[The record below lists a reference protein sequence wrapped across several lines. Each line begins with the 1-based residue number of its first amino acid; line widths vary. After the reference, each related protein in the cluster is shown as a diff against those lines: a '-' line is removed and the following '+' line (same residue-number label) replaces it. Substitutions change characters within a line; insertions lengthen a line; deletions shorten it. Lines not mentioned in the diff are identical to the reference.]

1 MFKKTIR
8 GRMGIITIVSMLI
21 IILTMMVVNT
31 LNTQKVMISNEKE
44 LLLSQAED
52 NALVME
58 HWLQEQGS
66 IVHTMKTAL
75 EQMKTADTAV
85 IMDYLQANLEE
96 NDSALMYYCCFGY
109 DGGVFPADHS
119 KLDLDPT
126 TRDWWKQS
134 VGEGALIY
142 TAPYTDF
149 ATGQMIVSIAE
160 PMTLKG
166 KQAVILADITID
178 RLIELTKTI
187 SEDSELET
195 FLVAEDGSVV
205 THANEDFLPKE
216 EGNTILTDELSIDL
230 SSKEAFVFEDYDGED
245 KYAALGSIT
254 ATGWKL
260 GVAQRVSLINNQMMK
275 NNAITF
281 IIGIGLLV
289 VSVLVLLVSISRML
303 MPLNKMKLFIKERV
317 IGAEN
322 CREFSDE
329 VQEISYLLAEMEG
342 RFIDTIRQT
351 KEKSSDIH
359 TRMSDTNDRVADIT
373 ESIMEIGA
381 GIEETST
388 NVNNQ
393 TDSIQ
398 NISETCMDVSTT
410 VEDLAKE
417 AQVLAARSADIVK
430 RVEEI
435 VPELVADKS
444 NAVHVVHDSGVRL
457 KEAIKNADVI
467 HQIVEVSES
476 IEGIA
481 SQTNLLALNASIEAA
496 RAGEAGKG
504 FAVVADEIKNLSSV
518 TSTEIAKVNEL
529 TALVYQSVKALE
541 AESKSTLQFLN
552 EKVLSDYDKLE
563 NLAKDYDKDAGYF
576 ADVSSGLGASTE
588 ELAASITT
596 ITDAVQKISQDQTD
610 LDKAV
615 QSVNH
620 NLQSIVSASE
630 DVSSESKSVMESLD
644 SLQVTMDTF
653 RI

>member
-8 GRMGIITIVSMLI
+8 GRMGIITIVSMLV

-31 LNTQKVMISNEKE
+31 LSTQKVMISNEKE
-44 LLLSQAED
+44 LLLAQAED

-134 VGEGALIY
+134 VGEGTLIY

-166 KQAVILADITID
+166 KQAVVLADITID

-195 FLVAEDGSVV
+195 FLVAADGSVV

-260 GVAQRVSLINNQMMK
+260 GVAQRVSLIKNQMMK
-275 NNAITF
+275 SNAITF
-281 IIGIGLLV
+281 IIGIVLLV
-289 VSVLVLLVSISRML
+289 VSVFVMLVSIGRML
-303 MPLNKMKLFIKERV
+303 MPLNKMKQFIKERV

-351 KEKSSDIH
+351 KEKSNDIH

-410 VEDLAKE
+410 VEDLANE
-417 AQVLAARSADIVK
+417 AQVLAGRSADIVK

-435 VPELVADKS
+435 VPELVADKD

-457 KEAIKNADVI
+457 KEAIKHADVI
-467 HQIVEVSES
+467 HQIAEVSES

-541 AESKSTLQFLN
+541 AESKNTLQFLN

-644 SLQVTMDTF
+644 SLQVTMETF